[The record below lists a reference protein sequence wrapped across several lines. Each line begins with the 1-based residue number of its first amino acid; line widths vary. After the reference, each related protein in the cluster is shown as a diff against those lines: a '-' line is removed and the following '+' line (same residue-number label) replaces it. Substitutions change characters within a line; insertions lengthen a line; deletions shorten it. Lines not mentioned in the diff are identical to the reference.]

1 MKRVTGNILIDSF
14 RLTGM
19 LCSASLS
26 TGATQHVFKVCPTRQ
41 RHLPSIIDKAIDS
54 KNEIHSAPLGHSKKE
69 SSIYHRIDE
78 HKLIRFL
85 PTLAQ

>member
-1 MKRVTGNILIDSF
+1 MYSRY
-14 RLTGM
+14 
-19 LCSASLS
+19 A
-26 TGATQHVFKVCPTRQ
+26 PQ

-85 PTLAQ
+85 PTLACKCCSSWELVATPPRIAAQ